1 VTFLDNGNG
10 TATLSGTPAT
20 GTAGTYAITIKA
32 HNGVGTD
39 ASQNF
44 TLTVNG
50 TGGGGSSNFAYVTGS
65 VTGVMNT
72 GASSSTT
79 LSVKLHQNPGSGHLL
94 VCAATWQ
101 SSTATASVSDPN
113 NGVWTAISSAK
124 PGIGG
129 LAGYS
134 GQMFYVP
141 SAVSASTTVT
151 LTTSSATVF
160 RSLECAEYSY
170 TGTIAALDGTPQ
182 YSTTRAS
189 GGVATIG
196 GLTTSNSGD
205 LVLAACIAVDTSC
218 SGGSGY
224 TIRDDTNSL
233 NVANGS
239 TNTSFIGSTGQT
251 IEDKVG
257 VAAGA
262 QSASFRT
269 GTSTDN
275 VILGILAF

>member
-1 VTFLDNGNG
+1 M
-10 TATLSGTPAT
+10 
-20 GTAGTYAITIKA
+20 KA

-39 ASQNF
+39 ALQNF

-50 TGGGGSSNFAYVTGS
+50 TGGGGSPNFAYVTGS
-65 VTGVMNT
+65 VTGGFYN
-72 GASSSTT
+72 GAASSTT
-79 LSVKLHQNPGSGHLL
+79 LSVKLHQNPGAGHLL

-101 SSTATASVSDPN
+101 SSTASASVSDPN
-113 NGVWTAISSAK
+113 NGAWSAIGSAK

-129 LAGYS
+129 LVGYS

-182 YSTTRAS
+182 YSTTPAS
-189 GGVATIG
+189 GGVATIS
-196 GLTTSNSGD
+196 GLTSSNSGD

-224 TIRDDTNSL
+224 TIRNDTNSI

-239 TNTSFIGSTGQT
+239 TNNSFIQSTGQT

-257 VAAGA
+257 VPAGA
-262 QSASFRT
+262 QSGTFGT
-269 GTSTDN
+269 GTSSDN
-275 VILGILAF
+275 VILALLAMQ